1 MKKTVA
7 TAKRLLCLVCALALC
22 LALAACG
29 GSANSISEQSE
40 EITQMNNAAPGGDIA
55 AMPDGFAAPTDANKL
70 ANAVSGSSF
79 VGAINLA
86 SYRSTGYFFV
96 SGDSLTLT
104 ANFALYDTNGQSA
117 ATKYTDVT
125 VALWQ
130 KSEST
135 ATYVTTVHFV
145 ADGTNQTYTFTGLQS
160 GGEYRFGITYSDS
173 SAYRMSGTFSASPVT
188 SAGAEEET
196 PADSAA

>member
-86 SYRSTGYFFV
+86 SYRHR
-96 SGDSLTLT
+96 SLLSLRVDAAGS
-104 ANFALYDTNGQSA
+104 ANT
-117 ATKYTDVT
+117 
-125 VALWQ
+125 
-130 KSEST
+130 
-135 ATYVTTVHFV
+135 
-145 ADGTNQTYTFTGLQS
+145 
-160 GGEYRFGITYSDS
+160 R
-173 SAYRMSGTFSASPVT
+173 SPRRC
-188 SAGAEEET
+188 SLR
-196 PADSAA
+196 